1 MSTIGSATVAGINM
15 AGSVV
20 GSSRSETSDRNK
32 AASAEQKSQVDLQ
45 NFSESLSDVG
55 NAEFGAERDADGR
68 QLYRRSG
75 RPTAGHATGS
85 TANQPALTTPPVA
98 DAFGES
104 GTTLDLEA

>member
-20 GSSRSETSDRNK
+20 GASRTESSDRNK
-32 AASAEQKSQVDLQ
+32 AAAAEQKSQIDSQ

-55 NAEFGAERDADGR
+55 NAEFGSERDADGR
-68 QLYRRSG
+68 QLYRRGG
-75 RPTAGHATGS
+75 RLSSGS
-85 TANQPALTTPPVA
+85 TAGTADRSVPAAPPVA

-104 GTTLDLEA
+104 GNTLDLEA